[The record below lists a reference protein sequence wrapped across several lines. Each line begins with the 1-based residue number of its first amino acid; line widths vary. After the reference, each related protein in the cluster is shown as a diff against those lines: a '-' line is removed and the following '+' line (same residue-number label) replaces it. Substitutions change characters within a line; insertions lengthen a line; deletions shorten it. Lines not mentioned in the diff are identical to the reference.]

1 MVFTPWLV
9 KPWPEG
15 LWFGRLSLEPPMAA
29 KTIESLRTD
38 LARNLRSIRIKRGY
52 AQERLGL
59 DAGVDRT
66 VVSKIERAAA
76 NPSLQTLLKLSNVL
90 DVPIA
95 DFFQDGVPYPKC
107 QRADLEDNG

>member
-1 MVFTPWLV
+1 
-9 KPWPEG
+9 
-15 LWFGRLSLEPPMAA
+15 MAA

-38 LARNLRSIRIKRGY
+38 LARNLRSIRINRGY

-95 DFFQDGVPYPKC
+95 DFFQDGDSVS
-107 QRADLEDNG
+107 